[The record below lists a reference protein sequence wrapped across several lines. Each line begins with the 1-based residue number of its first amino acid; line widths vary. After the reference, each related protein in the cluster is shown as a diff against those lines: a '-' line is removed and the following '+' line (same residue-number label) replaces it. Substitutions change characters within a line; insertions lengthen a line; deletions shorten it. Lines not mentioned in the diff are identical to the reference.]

1 MYRILLCDD
10 DDTILTGIKLHFED
24 HPDFQITTVSD
35 RSAAIKII
43 QSNDFDVV
51 VSDLMFPDEEDGL
64 AVIKCAK
71 SQWYSPAI
79 LAITAFDTIE
89 NAVRTMQAGAD
100 DFASKGFG
108 LDEIH
113 IRIKNVID
121 KKKEF
126 LRLTLENKILKQT
139 VKQHFSDYKIIGV
152 SPQINELLQKI
163 IKIAEDAHVTCL
175 IQGES
180 GTGKDLVA
188 RSIHALSQRNNA
200 PFMPINCAAIP
211 ANLLESE
218 LFGHDKGAYT
228 GAYTSR
234 QGKFEQTDGGVIFL
248 DEIGELP
255 LSLQVI
261 LLRVLEEREIYRI
274 GGKRPIKVDVMI
286 LAASN
291 TNLEKLV
298 EQGKFR
304 EDLYFRLNVIKIWI
318 PPLRERRSDVV
329 PLAKFF
335 LENLNQQR
343 NKKLQFSLKAL
354 SLLKNYEY
362 PGNVREL
369 RNIIEDAFVF
379 CDGTIIRPENLYFK
393 NYNYFKKDNNNS
405 FTYNN
410 NHSLL
415 ELRHQ
420 EAVREFEK
428 DYFFH
433 LLGDQHWNIKEAAK
447 KAGISREWLSKKVKY
462 LGLKD
467 F

>member
-1 MYRILLCDD
+1 MTRILLCDD
-10 DDTILTGIKLHFED
+10 DDTILSGIKLHFDD
-24 HPDFQITTVSD
+24 HPDFQVTTVSN
-35 RSAAIKII
+35 RNAAIKNI
-43 QSNDFDVV
+43 QSNEFDVV

-71 SQWYSPAI
+71 SQWYAPAI

-113 IRIKNVID
+113 IRIKNVVD

-126 LRLTLENKILKQT
+126 LRLILENEILKQT
-139 VKQHFSDYKIIGV
+139 VNQHFSDYKIIGA
-152 SPQINELLQKI
+152 SPQINELSQKI
-163 IKIAEDAHVTCL
+163 IKIAADAHVTCL

-188 RSIHALSQRNNA
+188 RSIHALSQRKNA

-234 QGKFEQTDGGVIFL
+234 QGKFEQSDGGVVFL
-248 DEIGELP
+248 DEIGELS
-255 LSLQVI
+255 LSLQII

-274 GGKRPIKVDVMI
+274 GGKQPIKVDVMI

-291 TNLEKLV
+291 KDLEKLV
-298 EQGKFR
+298 EQGRFR

-318 PPLRERRSDVV
+318 PPLRDRRSDVV

-343 NKKLQFSLKAL
+343 NKKLRFSLKAL

-369 RNIIEDAFVF
+369 RNIVEDAFVF
-379 CDGTIIRPENLYFK
+379 CADKIIRPENLYFK

-410 NHSLL
+410 AHSLL
-415 ELRHQ
+415 KLRHQ
-420 EAVREFEK
+420 EAVQEFEK

-433 LLGDQHWNIKEAAK
+433 LLEDQRWNIKEAAI
-447 KAGISREWLSKKVKY
+447 KAGITREWLSKKVKN
-462 LGLKD
+462 LGLKNY
-467 F
+467 